1 MHDMSRKTITVVF
14 CDMVGSTALSER
26 LDAEALRHV
35 MLRYYDLLRSC
46 LERHGGTVEKFIGD
60 AVMAVFGIPVVHED
74 DALRAARAALD
85 MLAAVEASGEE
96 LERETGARIA
106 VRIGI
111 HTGEVVTSGAADAGH
126 ALVSGEAVNV
136 AARLEQ
142 HAPAGQILI
151 GADTHGLIAPAAE
164 TVPVEPLTVRGK
176 SEPVPAWRLTGL
188 RDEARALA
196 GPPPAPMVDR
206 GDELAQLRMAFARVV
221 RDRSCH
227 LVTLFGDP
235 GVGKSRLARA
245 FAAEAERDGA
255 LVAGAHC
262 PPYGSA
268 GPLAPL
274 APLLTQAL
282 GPDPRARLT
291 EVLGGGEA
299 ERDAATALARLART
313 GVSGTSFD
321 ETRWA
326 LQLLCTALAGTRP
339 LVAVVDDLHWAH
351 ADLLGA
357 LDHLA
362 DWVQGAPVLLLC
374 VARPDLLERHPQWGS
389 GKLNATALVVPPLAA
404 DDCRELVLRLYE
416 PVAAAAAADLEVV
429 PHAAAVAHEETVSR
443 LVHRSEGNPLF
454 VEQIVG
460 MVSESDDPRFVPP
473 SVRAVVAAR
482 LDRLEPAERAVLECA
497 AVTGA
502 EFTAADLTAL
512 LPAGAAPVEH
522 AVRALVRRRLLEA
535 AGAPAPAEPGAARWR
550 FVSQLIRDEVYSGMS
565 KLVRARQHE
574 RFAEVRA
581 ERAPGG
587 PSEDHHTIG
596 THLEEAFR
604 LRLDLGPADATV
616 RSTGARA
623 ADHLAAAGT
632 AALGRG
638 DVRWAVDL
646 LHRALALTDALTEPA
661 DDAHSDAR
669 PGIRPDAQPV
679 TPSGTRPEN
688 ARPDGQPVT
697 PSGTRPDARPGTPS
711 GTRAGLAVRT
721 ALAEAR
727 LAAGDA
733 AEAVGALRQLL
744 TDARAAGDR
753 GVEAR
758 VRLQLA
764 YLEPGAEGFGAV
776 LDAAR
781 DAVAVFTEADDAL
794 GLARSWLAIGQERQS
809 RSRHGEAARHLTRAL
824 YESVRAGAGLE
835 RAGILGALAVSL
847 WLGPEPAGVAL
858 RRCGEFL
865 DDLLAGRRMARATV
879 SCPMAALLAMRGD
892 HAEARRLLTDAV
904 RTLSD
909 LGHLFAVPAVH
920 LFQATVEESAGCWD
934 DAIRLLRAARAEL
947 ERLGD
952 GQLHATAT
960 RDLARVLLSRGGAE
974 DEVARLVSGLL
985 GTDLAALPAA
995 AADVHGIRARLAAAD
1010 GDAAT
1015 AARHLGEALDAAR
1028 RTDSPVC
1035 LAGAEFDRA
1044 HAAAALGRER
1054 EALAAAGEARRHFT
1068 AKGHLVGTER
1078 AEAFATTLGCPDT
1091 HGGSDTRSGPGTH
1104 GGPGTSGGPDSHG
1117 GTGTSGGAD
1126 TRGGTDTSGGS
1137 DPHGGTGTSG
1147 GAGASGGADPHGGAG
1162 ASGGS
1167 DSHGGSDPHGGT
1179 GTSGGTGASGGVGA

>member
-1 MHDMSRKTITVVF
+1 MSRKTITVVF

-74 DALRAARAALD
+74 DALRAARAALE
-85 MLAAVEASGEE
+85 MLAAVEGAGEE

-151 GADTHGLIAPAAE
+151 GADTHGLIAAHAE
-164 TVPVEPLTVRGK
+164 TAEVEPLTVRGK
-176 SEPVPAWRLTGL
+176 SEPVPAWRLTGIRPL
-188 RDEARALA
+188 TRTLG
-196 GPPPAPMVDR
+196 GPPGVPMVDR
-206 GDELAQLRMAFARVV
+206 SDELAQLRMAFARVA

-282 GPDPRARLT
+282 GANPRARLA
-291 EVLGGGEA
+291 EVLGGGVA

-351 ADLLGA
+351 EDLLGA

-374 VARPDLLERHPQWGS
+374 VARPELLERNPQWGS

-416 PVAAAAAADLEVV
+416 PDGAHDPEVV
-429 PHAAAVAHEETVSR
+429 PHMAAAAHERIVER

-512 LPAGAAPVEH
+512 LPAGDGPVEH
-522 AVRALVRRRLLEA
+522 AVRTLVRRRLLEA

-574 RFAEVRA
+574 RFAEHRA
-581 ERAPGG
+581 AHAPGEQTQEETQEQNQERTEETG
-587 PSEDHHTIG
+587 ERTGEHSDHHTIG

-604 LRLDLGPADATV
+604 LRLDLGPADATA

-623 ADHLAAAGT
+623 ARHLAAAGT

-638 DVRWAVDL
+638 DVHWAVGL
-646 LHRALALTDALTEPA
+646 LRRALALTDALPEP
-661 DDAHSDAR
+661 R
-669 PGIRPDAQPV
+669 PH
-679 TPSGTRPEN
+679 T
-688 ARPDGQPVT
+688 
-697 PSGTRPDARPGTPS
+697 
-711 GTRAGLAVRT
+711 GLAVRT

-733 AEAVGALRQLL
+733 AEAVGALRRLL
-744 TDARAAGDR
+744 TDARVAGDR

-764 YLEPGAEGFGAV
+764 YLEPGADGFGTV

-781 DAVAVFTEADDAL
+781 DAVGVFTASDDAL
-794 GLARSWLAIGQERQS
+794 GLARAWLAIGQERQS
-809 RSRHGEAARHLTRAL
+809 RSRHGEAARYLTRAL
-824 YESVRAGAGLE
+824 HESVRAGAGLE

-847 WLGPEPAGVAL
+847 WLGPEPAPVAL
-858 RRCGEFL
+858 RRCAGSL
-865 DDLLAGRRMARATV
+865 DDLLAARRMARATV
-879 SCPMAALLAMRGD
+879 SCPMAALLAMRGE
-892 HAEARRLLTDAV
+892 HTEARRLLADAV
-904 RTLSD
+904 RTLGD

-934 DAIRLLRAARAEL
+934 EAIRLLRAARAEL

-960 RDLARVLLSRGGAE
+960 RDLARVLLSRGSAE
-974 DEVARLVSGLL
+974 DEVARLVGGLL
-985 GTDLAALPAA
+985 DTDLDALPAA

-1010 GDAAT
+1010 GDADTT
-1015 AARHLGEALDAAR
+1015 AHHLAAALDAAR
-1028 RTDSPVC
+1028 GTDSPVC
-1035 LAGAEFDRA
+1035 LAGAAFDRA
-1044 HAAAALGRER
+1044 RAAAALGRAP
-1054 EALAAAGEARRHFT
+1054 EAVAAAAEARRHFT
-1068 AKGHLVGTER
+1068 AKGHLVGAER
-1078 AEAFATTLGCPDT
+1078 AAAFAAALG
-1091 HGGSDTRSGPGTH
+1091 
-1104 GGPGTSGGPDSHG
+1104 
-1117 GTGTSGGAD
+1117 
-1126 TRGGTDTSGGS
+1126 
-1137 DPHGGTGTSG
+1137 G
-1147 GAGASGGADPHGGAG
+1147 GAG
-1162 ASGGS
+1162 
-1167 DSHGGSDPHGGT
+1167 
-1179 GTSGGTGASGGVGA
+1179 